1 MNAYYKIH
9 MHTWINQKKLHCYMS
24 MIHLSWNSL
33 NMYTTKYFIKRLKCP
48 SCEKKTTHCKIVNE
62 VKVAYF
68 RVGTNW
74 FLLVIKFN
82 VIHKN
87 RIFDSMLLDIPERP
101 QWTYHFLPK
110 CTNGSYLIF
119 ISIHVAGRWKAK
131 QWSSLPFNN
140 SLTLIDIFKSK

>member
-1 MNAYYKIH
+1 MNKPEKTSLLHEHDTFVLKFIEYVHHKIFYKKVKVSIL
-9 MHTWINQKKLHCYMS
+9 W
-24 MIHLSWNSL
+24 
-33 NMYTTKYFIKRLKCP
+33 
-48 SCEKKTTHCKIVNE
+48 KKTTHCKIVNE